1 MAKITPRKPL
11 GIAGVYLIT
20 CLKPKQQ
27 VLYFSSRDIFQKNG
41 KFLELGDI
49 LRRPVYA
56 KTLEEIGESGS
67 ADIFYTGKY
76 ASTIVREINDKG
88 GIMKLDDLM
97 EYEARNVTP
106 LFTNLGDLKIL
117 AAPPPAGC
125 AVLINILKIL
135 KGKENT
141 FHNNHSDPSYQYKS
155 CLVKKKE
162 KKRKKR
168 KKRKKKKKKEK
179 KEKKK
184 KKKEKK
190 KERKKKKK
198 KGCLVR

>member
-1 MAKITPRKPL
+1 
-11 GIAGVYLIT
+11 
-20 CLKPKQQ
+20 
-27 VLYFSSRDIFQKNG
+27 
-41 KFLELGDI
+41 
-49 LRRPVYA
+49 
-56 KTLEEIGESGS
+56 
-67 ADIFYTGKY
+67 
-76 ASTIVREINDKG
+76 
-88 GIMKLDDLM
+88 MKLDDLM

-135 KGKENT
+135 KGKENI

-168 KKRKKKKKKEK
+168 KKKGKKGKKRKT
-179 KEKKK
+179 KK

-190 KERKKKKK
+190 KERKKRKKVVLCVENLLHMCVSGFVILYTK
-198 KGCLVR
+198 SLFFIQRI